1 MNLKRIVV
9 GAAVTGGLALAAL
22 GLGAGAA
29 SADPW
34 VPGPGPWH
42 PGPGWYGGYAPVDD
56 WHGRWH
62 NAPWGDGAPPWG
74 WGAPPPVAW
83 GGPLPPPGGFWNGG
97 PINYWG
103 YNETPI
109 WDPGFNQWGFYLGG
123 NWIPL

>member
-1 MNLKRIVV
+1 MKFKRIAA
-9 GAAVTGGLALAAL
+9 GAALTGGLALAAI

-29 SADPW
+29 CADPW
-34 VPGPGPWH
+34 VPGPPGPWH
-42 PGPGWYGGYAPVDD
+42 DGPGWHGYAPVDD

-83 GGPLPPPGGFWNGG
+83 NGPLPAPWGPPPP

-103 YNETPI
+103 YNVQPV
-109 WDPGFNQWGFYLGG
+109 WDPGYNQWGFYLGG
-123 NWIPL
+123 VWIPL